1 MEPCTLYLSAR
12 EQADILLAHELR
24 AKRVITTPGAPFEA
38 SIRAEI
44 DGLIA
49 RGVFVFVKFSPDL
62 HKGYA
67 DEGKDKILTQSPTI
81 QRVSQRLILSI
92 APTLLRQGYTLWLR
106 DITQAYTQSAT
117 PLQRTVLAYLPT
129 ELRPYHPDGTII
141 QVIKPLYGIAE
152 AGTHWWATYI
162 THHKENLSMAKP
174 KQFLDFDCPIT
185 FNGGKISLEA
195 GTGNVAFKQKG
206 QVAKITPINPT
217 AADAKQQYIEQRA
230 RGAYLAS
237 ICQPEACFDLSTATQ
252 KQQNPSNDD
261 ITALNKWLRWQID
274 NPGRGLV
281 YVPVKMQT
289 AKIFVFVDGSF
300 ANNVDY
306 SSLLGFVIVYGNET
320 TNGTTHDNFFL
331 RGNIIHFS
339 STKSKR
345 IVRSTLA
352 SEIYA
357 MVAGLDMA
365 YAIKSTL
372 ELILS
377 GQDGLGNIPIVV
389 CTDSYSLYE
398 CLVKLG
404 TTKEKRLMIDIMGLP
419 QSYERREIDEVRWI
433 DGKCNMADGLTK
445 ASPNTALAAFVTGN
459 EIAVHM
465 EGWVT
470 RGGKQ

>member
-1 MEPCTLYLSAR
+1 
-12 EQADILLAHELR
+12 
-24 AKRVITTPGAPFEA
+24 
-38 SIRAEI
+38 
-44 DGLIA
+44 
-49 RGVFVFVKFSPDL
+49 
-62 HKGYA
+62 
-67 DEGKDKILTQSPTI
+67 
-81 QRVSQRLILSI
+81 
-92 APTLLRQGYTLWLR
+92 

-162 THHKENLSMAKP
+162 THHKENLSMVASTFDPCLLTTTCNGELAVIGMQTDDTIGLSTRAFADDEENALKKAKLQAKP

-185 FNGGKISLEA
+185 FNGGKIFLEA
-195 GTGNVAFKQKG
+195 GTGNVVFKQKG
-206 QVAKITPINPT
+206 QAAKITPINPT

-230 RGAYLAS
+230 RGAYIAS
-237 ICQPEACFDLSTATQ
+237 ICQPEACFDLSTAAQ
-252 KQQNPSNDD
+252 KQQNPSNDN
-261 ITALNKWLRWQID
+261 IAALNKRLRWQID

-306 SSLLGFVIVYGNET
+306 SSQLGFVIVYGNET

-377 GQDGLGNIPIVV
+377 GQ
-389 CTDSYSLYE
+389 
-398 CLVKLG
+398 
-404 TTKEKRLMIDIMGLP
+404 
-419 QSYERREIDEVRWI
+419 
-433 DGKCNMADGLTK
+433 
-445 ASPNTALAAFVTGN
+445 
-459 EIAVHM
+459 
-465 EGWVT
+465 
-470 RGGKQ
+470 